1 MNEVPKTI
9 SARRAVT
16 FNFADA
22 PGQQVFLSG
31 SFNNWQMNKPMK
43 EKNGTGVY
51 SCRLLLEP
59 GEYQY
64 KFVVNGQWRLDSENP
79 CFVPNG
85 FGELNSLLQVE
96 PKKS

>member
-96 PKKS
+96 PQKS